1 MGGGHLS
8 RCQALASALERFGVS
23 VRWVVNPEARR
34 SLQGSFDV
42 VLPLEDPFS
51 TDSGG
56 IAALGSFLDSASL
69 VIVDSYAATTTWLES
84 MAIRH
89 PLLVIDDFRDR
100 PVELKTTGILNYNL
114 NAERIPYEKIPGQLQ
129 LLGPHYALLRPEVGQ
144 LAEMIGGD
152 PEDVEDYIFFVAG
165 ASDTANVTIKIISW
179 WKENWPPLV
188 AILGPLVPKDY
199 ILSCQTV
206 VQNKANVTA
215 LQAPAEFLRLMN
227 RARKVICTSSV
238 TAYEALALRKNIA
251 VFQVAQNQVGIALE
265 SAGQNLAT
273 DMGFWGTFGPE
284 EIERFLYS
292 PMTLPPPVVN
302 PQGADAAAEEL
313 KKHFF
318 PKGDLTR

>member
-1 MGGGHLS
+1 
-8 RCQALASALERFGVS
+8 
-23 VRWVVNPEARR
+23 
-34 SLQGSFDV
+34 
-42 VLPLEDPFS
+42 
-51 TDSGG
+51 
-56 IAALGSFLDSASL
+56 
-69 VIVDSYAATTTWLES
+69 
-84 MAIRH
+84 
-89 PLLVIDDFRDR
+89 
-100 PVELKTTGILNYNL
+100 
-114 NAERIPYEKIPGQLQ
+114 
-129 LLGPHYALLRPEVGQ
+129 
-144 LAEMIGGD
+144 MIGGD

-265 SAGQNLAT
+265 SAGQNWQRTWVL
-273 DMGFWGTFGPE
+273 GTLGPK
-284 EIERFLYS
+284 IERFLYS
-292 PMTLPPPVVN
+292 PMTLPPPVLN